1 MDNKK
6 TVQLK
11 YFEKQLDWVNFVTLP
26 QMRKEFDMV
35 GIRELAY
42 DLAIN
47 GMVNPQ
53 IVALFPEKEFW
64 EYVDYV
70 CAVWKR
76 PLTLKERLAIE
87 KKKQSDGYQVIV
99 AGERRLRAFNVLWN
113 EGCHLCQQE
122 GVVTK
127 GSCWK
132 KHFGSRVITARVPQ
146 TKDARVL
153 LSTQLAEN
161 VHYRPSTHEEAEAI
175 AMFTVFLKAENK
187 NISNAEIAKRI
198 GRSADMVSRSLAF
211 YSLPESIRAL
221 VRDKIIK
228 YGTAIELGRLK
239 DKAQYLEMDLLREAN
254 IAVTHKQY
262 TKVEEFHKYVNGLI
276 LEYDRNQLQQTN
288 ALEMMFTLAGP
299 EQRMRSAL
307 NPQTVLAVRS
317 LLPFLA
323 KTVTLWEHPEN
334 LPFVAGKQLSLGGLL
349 EDYEKVVATL
359 QLIIPYIESAVSV
372 SEAQQIRTGIKKLS
386 QVVARKRQVQEV
398 RISS

>member
-11 YFEKQLDWVNFVTLP
+11 YLEKQLDWVNFVTLP

-64 EYVDYV
+64 EYVNYV

-76 PLTLKERLAIE
+76 PLTLKERAVIE
-87 KKKQSDGYQVIV
+87 QKKQPDGYQVIV

-113 EGCHLCQQE
+113 EGCHQCQQE
-122 GVVTK
+122 GVVTP
-127 GSCWK
+127 GSCWT

-187 NISNAEIAKRI
+187 SISNTEIAKRI
-198 GRSADMVSRSLAF
+198 GRSADMVSRSLEF

-228 YGTAIELGRLK
+228 YGIAIELGRLK

-262 TKVEEFHKYVNGLI
+262 TKVEEFHKYVSGLI
-276 LEYDRNQLQQTN
+276 LEYERNQLQQTN
-288 ALEMMFTLAGP
+288 ALEMMFALASP
-299 EQRMRSAL
+299 EQRMRTAL
-307 NPQTVLAVRS
+307 NPQTILAVRS
-317 LLPFLA
+317 LLPFLG

-334 LPFVAGKQLSLGGLL
+334 LPFVAGKKLTLGGLL
-349 EDYEKVVATL
+349 EDYEKVVAL
-359 QLIIPYIESAVSV
+359 LELAIPYIEKAVTV
-372 SEAQQIRTGIKKLS
+372 SEAKQLRLDISKLS
-386 QVVARKRQVQEV
+386 RIVTRKKQLHEKQL
-398 RISS
+398 

>member
-11 YFEKQLDWVNFVTLP
+11 YIEQQLDWSHFVTLP
-26 QMRKEFDMV
+26 QMRKEFDIT

-76 PLTLKERLAIE
+76 PLTLSERAIIE
-87 KKKQSDGYQVIV
+87 KKKQPNGYQVIV

-113 EGCHLCQQE
+113 EGCHQCQE
-122 GVVTK
+122 AGPVTP

-132 KHFGSRVITARVPQ
+132 KHFGSRIITARVPQ
-146 TKDARVL
+146 TQDARVL

-211 YSLPESIRAL
+211 YSLPESIRIL

-228 YGTAIELGRLK
+228 YGIAIELGRLK
-239 DKAQYLEMDLLREAN
+239 DKAGYLEMDLLREAN

-262 TKVEEFHKYVNGLI
+262 AKVEEFHKYVSGLI
-276 LEYDRNQLQQTN
+276 LEYERSQLQQVN

-299 EQRMRSAL
+299 EQRMRTAL
-307 NPQTVLAVRS
+307 NPQTILAVRS

-323 KTVTLWEHPEN
+323 KTVTLWEHSEN
-334 LPFVAGKQLSLGGLL
+334 LPFIAGKKLSLGGLL
-349 EDYEKVVATL
+349 EDYEKVVRTL
-359 QLIIPYIESAVSV
+359 ELIVPYIESAVTV
-372 SEAQQIRTGIKKLS
+372 SEAKQMRTGIKNLS
-386 QVVARKRQVQEV
+386 RIMHRKKQLHEQH
-398 RISS
+398 